1 MSKEQGTILILDIGR
16 NVSAVD
22 EKDEKCFFQSA
33 RECAARIIERKIL
46 NQGKNLIG
54 IILVGSK
61 TTNNNLAKQ
70 FDGAFK
76 RIQVLSDMVTP
87 TWEMIRQLPEQPT
100 DTKGDWFEALI
111 VAADYYKNVLS
122 GVKLENKQIILLT
135 NFKKKASFD
144 PENID
149 EVLNGFVDEGY
160 EVNVIGPDIESE
172 EYEKNESV
180 QLVKRFIDS
189 TGGATST
196 IDNIM
201 KYDLLFHRKKLVKGT
216 PWNVDLSIG
225 PNIKIPVSAYIR
237 TRDEPAV
244 KNWVKSVK
252 DPATGKSSKSES
264 VTKTKEYI
272 NEETGQAVD
281 GSNKI
286 SGHHYGQQII
296 PLSEI
301 DKNLMYQS
309 GVKCLSVYGFTSADN
324 IQWQNLNGNGL
335 SYVFGRK
342 GDKKAQKVVRCLVE
356 CLHDLNLV
364 CIVRKVHNNNN
375 LPKLHVLMPVID
387 TNNYVCLSMIGICY
401 KEEIKQMSFPTTNL
415 KKHKCSEE
423 QVNAFKDL
431 ISAMDLTNAYDDT
444 FDDNEAFPVAE
455 CVSPS
460 VQYVLDCI
468 AFRALNPDKPL
479 PKPREEIMTLFKV
492 PPLLEENARKPLEK
506 LKTLFTLT
514 KVEQKKRQNKNLLM
528 NIDQMQNP
536 NQTDNPITPNM
547 QSYKVHMPTKDEAEN
562 AIKSISTINPVEDFK
577 ALQSQNKDLS
587 ELTKGMIKAIE
598 SLILYNIDG
607 KYNKALDAMK
617 HLRMEFIKSD
627 PTDYNNWIKKL
638 KSDLVEH
645 GKTEVLNQI
654 IENQV
659 SFILKRENE
668 LSNYEEEHSHDESQ
682 LFENDTIPDST
693 EITIST
699 DVLNMFDD

>member
-1 MSKEQGTILILDIGR
+1 MSQGIILILDIGR
-16 NVSAVD
+16 NVSVVD
-22 EKDEKCFFQSA
+22 EKEEKSFFQSA

-46 NQGKNLIG
+46 SQGKNLIG

-61 TTNNNLAKQ
+61 TTDNNLAKQ

-76 RIQVLSDMVTP
+76 RIQVLDMVTP
-87 TWEMIRQLPEQPT
+87 TWQMIRQLPEKPT
-100 DTKGDWFEALI
+100 ETKGDWFDALM

-122 GVKLENKQIILLT
+122 GVKLESKQIILLT
-135 NFKKKASFD
+135 NFKKKTSFD

-149 EVLNGFVDEGY
+149 EVLNGFIDEGY

-180 QLVKRFIDS
+180 QLVKQFIDS

-196 IDNIM
+196 IDSIM
-201 KYDLLFHRKKLVKGT
+201 KYDLLFHRKKLVKGM

-252 DPATGKSSKSES
+252 DSITGKSSKNES

-281 GSNKI
+281 AANKI
-286 SGHHYGQQII
+286 TGHHYGQQII
-296 PLSEI
+296 PLGDI
-301 DKNLMYQS
+301 DKGLMYQS
-309 GVKCLSVYGFTSADN
+309 GVKSLSVYGFTSADN
-324 IQWQNLNGNGL
+324 IQWQNLNGDGL

-342 GDKKAQKVVRCLVE
+342 GDKKAQKVIRCLVE
-356 CLHDLNLV
+356 CLHELNLV
-364 CIVRKVHNNNN
+364 CIVRKVYNTNN
-375 LPKLHVLMPVID
+375 LPKLNVLMPVID
-387 TNNYVCLSMIGICY
+387 TNNYVCLSMIGLCY

-431 ISAMDLTNAYDDT
+431 INAMDLTNAYDDT

-468 AFRALNPDKPL
+468 AYRALNPDKPL

-514 KVEQKKRQNKNLLM
+514 KVEQKKRQNKNLLLD
-528 NIDQMQNP
+528 NDQLQNP
-536 NQTDNPITPNM
+536 NLQTDAPITPNIP
-547 QSYKVHMPTKDEAEN
+547 KVHMPTKEEVVDE
-562 AIKSISTINPVEDFK
+562 IKSISTINPIEDFK

-587 ELTKGMIKAIE
+587 ELTTGMIKAIE
-598 SLILYNIDG
+598 SLIHNNIDG

-617 HLRMEFIKSD
+617 HLRMESIKFD

-638 KSDLVEH
+638 KTDLVEC

-659 SFILKRENE
+659 SFILKAENN
-668 LSNYEEEHSHDESQ
+668 LSSYDNEHSHEESQ
-682 LFENDTIPDST
+682 LFENDTIPNST
-693 EITIST
+693 ELTISS